1 MTVAMQGL
9 TLRTSRTV
17 TAGSAF
23 AVAWAGANIIHLLN
37 QTHGDLQLP
46 AGWLNIAAALWVLCR
61 PSSAHRL
68 ALLAAAQVV
77 DTVWELPYPPDHQL
91 LATVVNL
98 AVLIAYL
105 TQRRPATV
113 DTLLGGCAPTGRVL
127 VLLAYLGAATAK
139 YNTDF
144 LSVESSCANFMAH
157 TASFGM
163 LERTGTVAPLVIL
176 GTIGS
181 ETLIPILL
189 MVPRTRRWG
198 VCFAIGFHYL
208 LSLSPAIGV
217 GDFSVTL
224 WALYLLFLP
233 TQDVEAVGR
242 RMVAPWC
249 RSRFVV
255 GLERVPGWAVVAIAL
270 ALILVG
276 SVGSGVAIMLFVW
289 LATTIVGGLLLVT
302 LVRVLRTSPH
312 DVRRMG
318 RPGRG
323 LQALPIVLMLALVA
337 SPYLGF
343 GTSSRFTMFSGLR
356 TEGPGTNHLFL
367 PSIHLIDSQND
378 SLVVLEA
385 NGVSSTLERAAKHD
399 AAMPVVQVRQILQDP
414 EVSAT
419 FRTPDGKVV
428 VVAPGD
434 DGALRAAP
442 TWWEAK
448 TQHYR
453 PFKVA
458 GTTDEEFCSN

>member
-1 MTVAMQGL
+1 MTVAIHGP
-9 TLRTSRTV
+9 TLRASRTV

-37 QTHGDLQLP
+37 QTHGDLQFP

-68 ALLAAAQVV
+68 ALLAAAQVL

-91 LATVVNL
+91 LAMVVNL

-105 TQRRPATV
+105 TQRRPAAV
-113 DTLLGGCAPTGRVL
+113 ETLLGGFAPTARVL

-139 YNTDF
+139 YNSDF
-144 LSVESSCANFMAH
+144 LSVQTSCADFMAH

-163 LERTGTVAPLVIL
+163 LDRASILAPLVIL
-176 GTIGS
+176 GTIAS
-181 ETLIPILL
+181 ESLIPVLL
-189 MVPRTRRWG
+189 LIPRTRRWG

-242 RMVAPWC
+242 RMLAPWS

-255 GLERVPGWAVVAIAL
+255 GLERVPRWVLLALGL
-270 ALILVG
+270 ALILVSSIG
-276 SVGSGVAIMLFVW
+276 PGVAIVLFVW

-302 LVRVLRTSPH
+302 SFRVLRASSH

-318 RPGRG
+318 RPATG
-323 LQALPIVLMLALVA
+323 LQVIPIFLMLALVA

-385 NGVSSTLERAAKHD
+385 NGVSSTLERAARHD

-414 EVSAT
+414 EVRAT
-419 FRTPDGKVV
+419 FRTSGGKVV
-428 VVAPGD
+428 VVEPGD
-434 DGALRAAP
+434 DNALRAAP

-458 GTTDEEFCSN
+458 GTTDPEFCSN